1 MNHLANIKSAKKR
14 ILVSQKQNLRNRML
28 KSAVK
33 TALKK
38 VDFAVKGGDA
48 AQIETSFKAAVSL
61 VDKAAAKGVMHK
73 NAAAHKKAQL
83 ARLVNAR

>member
-1 MNHLANIKSAKKR
+1 MANIKSAKKR
-14 ILVSQKQNLRNRML
+14 ILVSERQNLRNRMI

-38 VDFAVKGGDA
+38 VDMAVKNGDA
-48 AQIETSFKAAVSL
+48 AQIDAAFKAAVSL

-83 ARLVNAR
+83 ATLVAAH

>member
-1 MNHLANIKSAKKR
+1 MANIKSAKKR
-14 ILVSQKQNLRNRML
+14 ILVSRRQNLRNRMI

-38 VDFAVKGGDA
+38 VTMTVQSGDA
-48 AQIETSFKAAVSL
+48 AKTEAAYRAAVSL
-61 VDKAAAKGVMHK
+61 VDKAVVKGVMHK

-83 ARLVNAR
+83 AALVSAK